1 MNPELGRSL
10 QQARQERNLTLEQVS
25 QETRIRLSY
34 LQALEAGEF
43 ERLPSIVQARGFLR
57 AYAGYLGI
65 DPQPL
70 LNELDGIRAI
80 SQETRKPPP
89 KEEVEKAPTYSA
101 SEVRAIFVEI
111 GQDLRRQRETLGFS
125 LEDVERQ
132 TRLRMHYLK
141 ALEAGELDALPS
153 PVQGRG
159 MLNNYAAFLGL
170 DPEPL
175 LLRFAEGLNARLIA
189 RQATRPRTSVGRA
202 RQRALPAW
210 FRQRLPGELVLIGFM
225 VILLA
230 GSVVW
235 GIGRIHALSA
245 AAQVTP
251 SLPSVAEALLMTPE
265 GASTIAPTPTETPN
279 QNAAGKAGIE
289 ETPSAGVESPAGEEQ
304 ETVSVAT
311 EAALLPNPPSGVVQ
325 VSLIVRQRAWVRVI
339 VDGKIQLEGRVIPGS
354 AYDFAGE
361 KQVELLTGDGTALQ
375 VLYNRQDLGIL
386 GVQGEVVHRIFT
398 PAEILLPTP
407 TPTPTGQPATP
418 VSPTPQPTSLP
429 PTTSP

>member
-43 ERLPSIVQARGFLR
+43 ERLPSMVQARGFLR

-70 LNELDGIRAI
+70 LNELDGIRAA
-80 SQETRKPPP
+80 SPESRKTPP
-89 KEEVEKAPTYSA
+89 KEEVEKTPAYSA
-101 SEVRAIFVEI
+101 SEVRAIFAEI
-111 GQDLRRQRETLGFS
+111 GQELRHQRETLGFS

-132 TRLRMHYLK
+132 TRLRTHYLK
-141 ALEAGELDALPS
+141 ALEAGEFDALPS

-175 LLRFAEGLNARLIA
+175 LLRFAEGLNARLLA

-202 RQRALPAW
+202 RQRAFPVWL
-210 FRQRLPGELVLIGFM
+210 RQRLPGELVLIGFV

-235 GIGRIHALSA
+235 GIGRIYALGA

-265 GASTIAPTPTETPN
+265 GADTLMPTPTETPN
-279 QNAAGKAGIE
+279 LNAAGKVGLE
-289 ETPSAGVESPAGEEQ
+289 ETPTAAVESPSGEEP
-304 ETVSVAT
+304 ESEAVAT
-311 EAALLPNPPSGVVQ
+311 EAILSPNPPSGAVQ
-325 VSLIVRQRAWVRVI
+325 VSLVVRQRAWVRVI

-361 KQVELLTGDGTALQ
+361 EQIELLTGNGAALQ

-398 PAEILLPTP
+398 PTEILLPTP
-407 TPTPTGQPATP
+407 TPTPTGQPVTP
-418 VSPTPQPTSLP
+418 VPPTPQPTSLP